1 MDVDRGGLKIKGQA
15 QAEKAKE
22 RQGHEGRRAD
32 QSRSEDLDKRE
43 SELKEKALRNK
54 VVRSRKTSESRG

>member
-1 MDVDRGGLKIKGQA
+1 MKIKGQA

-22 RQGHEGRRAD
+22 RQSFEGRHGE

-54 VVRSRKTSESRG
+54 VVKSRKTSDSRG